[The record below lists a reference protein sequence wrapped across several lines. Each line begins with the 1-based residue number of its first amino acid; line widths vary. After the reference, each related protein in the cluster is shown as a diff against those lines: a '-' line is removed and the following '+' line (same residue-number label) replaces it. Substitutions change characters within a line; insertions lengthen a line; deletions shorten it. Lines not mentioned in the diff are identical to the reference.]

1 MNDDDRDNL
10 KIALVVMPIVLSV
23 VSLVIL
29 LLSLGDESKQAVKD
43 GKCYIRVAVP
53 CGDDDICRY
62 SATVDCGSLE
72 RLVKESKNDGKGKTK
87 ETN

>member
-1 MNDDDRDNL
+1 MGDDDRDNL
-10 KIALVVMPIVLSV
+10 KIALVVMPIVLAV

-29 LLSLGDESKQAVKD
+29 LLNLGDESKQVVKD
-43 GKCYIRVAVP
+43 GKCYIRAAVP

-62 SATVDCGSLE
+62 SATVDCESLDK
-72 RLVKESKNDGKGKTK
+72 LVKESKDDRKGKTE